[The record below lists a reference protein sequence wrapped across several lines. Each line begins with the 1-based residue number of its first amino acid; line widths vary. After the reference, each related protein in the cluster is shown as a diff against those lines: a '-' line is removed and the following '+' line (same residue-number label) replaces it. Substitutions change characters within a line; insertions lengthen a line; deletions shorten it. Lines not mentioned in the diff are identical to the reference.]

1 VCLSV
6 LVLFLHCCLQ
16 CRLGCSIACVI
27 VIASHCVTLHIDY
40 TRHLRLQKTTPR
52 ISHQST
58 CKTAHPHHHTH
69 PHRNAPRRTAKN
81 ETQIEVFVD
90 FFKIRSKIVVK
101 LPIPGLSP
109 DSPCITAPLTPPA
122 HPTGDPRPV
131 TVKYGPPGSQ
141 SVLSGLWQPAVL
153 RCVLPAPFQLCGSQ
167 R

>member
-6 LVLFLHCCLQ
+6 LGVVFALLSAMSLGLFYCMCYRHCITLRHTSHRLHPAFAPPKNDPSYLSPKHLQ
-16 CRLGCSIACVI
+16 NC
-27 VIASHCVTLHIDY
+27 
-40 TRHLRLQKTTPR
+40 P
-52 ISHQST
+52 ST
-58 CKTAHPHHHTH
+58 HHTH
-69 PHRNAPRRTAKN
+69 PHRNAPGRTAKN

-101 LPIPGLSP
+101 LPIPGLSR

-153 RCVLPAPFQLCGSQ
+153 RCVLPAPFQLCESQ